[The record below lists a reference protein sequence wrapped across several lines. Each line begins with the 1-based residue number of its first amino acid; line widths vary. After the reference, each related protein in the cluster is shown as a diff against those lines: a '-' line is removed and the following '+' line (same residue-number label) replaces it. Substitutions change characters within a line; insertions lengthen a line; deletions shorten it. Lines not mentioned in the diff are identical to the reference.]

1 MQHGGNIISQIL
13 ILNNDELIAAREGFP
28 CRPRRLTRPP
38 GCGGDLA
45 IHSVIVVFIYV
56 VAAAFPGTTVIVV
69 VVVVV
74 VGGGGAGIVFP
85 AAAAVAAAVFS
96 TLVLPLRGGF
106 SLLPLLIATA
116 RE

>member
-1 MQHGGNIISQIL
+1 MQHGGNIINQIL

-69 VVVVV
+69 VVV
-74 VGGGGAGIVFP
+74 GGGGAGIVFP
-85 AAAAVAAAVFS
+85 AVAATVFS
-96 TLVLPLRGGF
+96 TLILPLRGGF
-106 SLLPLLIATA
+106 SLLLLLIATA